1 MFRVRRLSSHIAFAK
16 RNVGGGGE
24 DMGEWGAVKRGENG
38 KIFPTLDKCIFFP
51 LSYEEF
57 WKDYELEQKNRGKRE
72 SRKLTQNKGVNL
84 INPASVS
91 KKKSGS
97 DDSR

>member
-1 MFRVRRLSSHIAFAK
+1 MEKYSLFLT
-16 RNVGGGGE
+16 NVYSFLYLMKNFGRI
-24 DMGEWGAVKRGENG
+24 MNWSK
-38 KIFPTLDKCIFFP
+38 
-51 LSYEEF
+51 
-57 WKDYELEQKNRGKRE
+57 KNRGKRE

-84 INPASVS
+84 INPAASVS

>member
-57 WKDYELEQKNRGKRE
+57 
-72 SRKLTQNKGVNL
+72 
-84 INPASVS
+84 
-91 KKKSGS
+91 
-97 DDSR
+97 